1 MTCININMGKGQ
13 TSMSQ
18 GFYKRRATCNFS
30 KQIMTA
36 FALWMVLLPIAA
48 SKFVLNLTPKDP
60 MARVGDSLVLTC
72 KASGCAGDVMFTWA
86 SLLDRSLYGK
96 TETNGTVSLQ
106 IFNQLGIRHINK
118 VLCKATCTTKGEK
131 AQTSTKVNV
140 YALPKDPTI
149 SRSDLLTEGQESN
162 LTCTV
167 PDVYPAERL
176 IIEWLLG
183 DEVLL
188 KQDEHLEVE
197 PVTSVLKY
205 RPTAQNIGQNV
216 TCRATLDIGIDK
228 RTRET
233 VASMTVQYSP
243 RNITISEN
251 TQVNIGDSFTLTC
264 RAEGNPEP
272 TVLWRK
278 LDQDGRSVVAG
289 EGATL
294 LVEEASWSHGGEY
307 ECVAHNVVGNRTAHM
322 TVNVQGPPEKPVIYR
337 SPSGELKAGD
347 SVTITCQSESG
358 RVALRQLT
366 GSQGAELQSNQGHT
380 SITVQSLTA
389 TDSGLYECQATNP
402 YGKQT
407 SFLNFTVLDELYT
420 ENQRTTETITSMT
433 VQYSPRNITIS
444 ENTQVNIGDSFTL
457 TCRAEGNPEP
467 TVLWRKLDQDGR
479 SVVAGE
485 GATLL
490 VEEASWSHGGEYEC
504 VAHNVVGNRTAHMTV
519 NVRDKSVN
527 PKTVIIPAVCFV
539 SMTAAAATLM
549 RFLRRAKNTSSYELA
564 MTV

>member
-13 TSMSQ
+13 KAMSL
-18 GFYKRRATCNFS
+18 KVSTTTTCNFS

-36 FALWMVLLPIAA
+36 FALWIVLLPTAA

-72 KASGCAGDVMFTWA
+72 KASGCAETVTFTWS

-106 IFNQLGIRHINK
+106 IFNPLVIQHVN
-118 VLCKATCTTKGEK
+118 VVVCKATCRTKGEDTQK

-149 SRSDLLTEGQESN
+149 SRSDLLTEGQESK

-188 KQDEHLEVE
+188 KQDEHLEVQT
-197 PVTSVLKY
+197 VTSVLKY
-205 RPTAQNIGQNV
+205 RPTAQNNGQNV

-228 RTRET
+228 RIRET

-251 TQVNIGDSFTLTC
+251 TRVKMGDSFTLQSCTRLLETSDLTDC

-289 EGATL
+289 EGATV

-322 TVNVQGPPEKPVIYR
+322 TVHVQAPPTNLSMELFPSAEFEK
-337 SPSGELKAGD
+337 GQN
-347 SVTITCQSESG
+347 VTIRSWAVGVPAPSATLV
-358 RVALRQLT
+358 RLRD
-366 GSQGAELQSNQGHT
+366 GVELHSSDGTFHL
-380 SITVQSLTA
+380 VHLGPEHA
-389 TDSGLYECQATNP
+389 GLYL
-402 YGKQT
+402 
-407 SFLNFTVLDELYT
+407 LNVT
-420 ENQRTTETITSMT
+420 
-433 VQYSPRNITIS
+433 
-444 ENTQVNIGDSFTL
+444 
-457 TCRAEGNPEP
+457 
-467 TVLWRKLDQDGR
+467 
-479 SVVAGE
+479 
-485 GATLL
+485 
-490 VEEASWSHGGEYEC
+490 
-504 VAHNVVGNRTAHMTV
+504 NVVGHQSLSFSLSV
-519 NVRDKSVN
+519 SIQDKSVN

-549 RFLRRAKNTSSYELA
+549 RFLRRAKMASSYELA
-564 MTV
+564 RTV